1 MDKDISSNSIDK
13 ESFSLIID
21 GLIDEKSK
29 GVSKKHYAEG
39 FDLLGAEIF
48 PQNKIPF
55 SEDEIKKVGSD
66 FIAEWIVKNW
76 SFLKEEERI
85 LFFGKLI
92 EQLQGNPKLSRSF
105 NVLLCSKLIGF
116 FSESAICLLGKIC
129 QQTKISPAFPLNKDL
144 CHQIRRFFLKPKN
157 NLITQLPLSFGIPG
171 TKDVAKYGI
180 GAAFLETKKGKAAGE
195 IPQIQVLRWITE
207 SGIDLVVPDLLA
219 ELIRKSELINDRNI
233 SKIQEFLPTFPIE
246 IKWEQQSKQVIPPD
260 ERGEDTTIQL
270 EVEKL
275 EQFDPIYSL
284 KQLAKYI
291 QQTQNATKKS
301 QEEINRL
308 EKNHNILLNDKIA
321 LKEKQK
327 NLNKKITALLNELD
341 GKNSLID
348 KLETNLAAIQ
358 QNSSNLKREKENLLS
373 QLEKEKAHYQEEL
386 NRFSRTIETSSNH
399 KKEVILNRIRESL
412 RTEFRNLTKIENMEM
427 TVQTGETVRSLLKRI
442 FSKLKLEGIDFTGGN
457 YL

>member
-1 MDKDISSNSIDK
+1 MDKNISSNSIND
-13 ESFSLIID
+13 SFSLIID
-21 GLIDEKSK
+21 TIVEEKSK
-29 GVSKKHYAEG
+29 KIDKKHYAEG

-55 SEDEIKKVGSD
+55 SENEIKKIGPD

-76 SFLKEEERI
+76 SSLNEERRI

-92 EQLQGNPKLSRSF
+92 EQLQGNPKCCRSF
-105 NVLLCSKLIGF
+105 NVLLCSKLIGLF
-116 FSESAICLLGKIC
+116 AEDAVRLLGKIC
-129 QQTKISPAFPLNKDL
+129 QQTKISTSFPLNKEL
-144 CHQIRRFFLKPKN
+144 CLKVRTFFLNPKN
-157 NLITQLPLSFGIPG
+157 ILIEQVPLSSGIPG
-171 TKDVAKYGI
+171 VEDVAKYGI
-180 GAAFLETKKGKAAGE
+180 CAAFVESKNGKTAGE
-195 IPQIQVLRWITE
+195 IAQIQVLKWITE
-207 SGIDLVVPDLLA
+207 SGISLVVPDEIA

-260 ERGEDTTIQL
+260 ERGEDATIQL

-291 QQTQNATKKS
+291 QQTQNTTKKS

-327 NLNKKITALLNELD
+327 NLNKKITALRNELD
-341 GKNSLID
+341 GKNSVID
-348 KLETNLAAIQ
+348 KLETDLAAIQ

-386 NRFSRTIETSSNH
+386 NRFSRTIEASSNH

-412 RTEFRNLTKIENMEM
+412 RTEFRNLTKIEDMEM
-427 TVQTGETVRSLLKRI
+427 TVQTGETIRSLLKRI
-442 FSKLKLEGIDFTGGN
+442 FSKLKLEGINFTEGN
-457 YL
+457 